1 MRMSRVVTLGVFAAV
16 VAAPVSGQIPTGAHI
31 GGGSRTLPRLMVANP
46 YAFASTDSAAAVQIG
61 SAVRDRMDNV
71 ARNEFQVLSRKTMN
85 EALEKY
91 GYPDDA
97 ILQPLVQR
105 RFAIE
110 LTARMLVT
118 STLARNDGLHTVTA
132 RLVGIS
138 DDAGTVVNV
147 AQQQGQN
154 LEDLGKRVADELKPA
169 VKSADDAHDCINTMR
184 QDPKKA
190 EESARKAIR
199 DNPQSGLAWICLVDI
214 ARRDS
219 GAASQKVSDDS
230 LIALLKHATESDPQS
245 LRAWTMLAE
254 RYRQENDTAGTV
266 HAYQQM
272 LIAAPTNQPLRE
284 QALKYFLA
292 VGRTDAARQV
302 AEEAIKLD
310 PYNPDFYDLLSNVCV
325 FENNYRCAVD
335 ALEKVFEID
344 STKADSL
351 FYLKISVMASNPSDN
366 PDTTRWVNWARRGVD
381 KYPNNTDLL
390 QQLINAYQAAGQP
403 DSMVATTE
411 HLLQVDSTQVP
422 AALAA
427 IKALADT
434 SAGTDSMPTRV
445 AEAMPLVQYVNAHGT
460 ADQKQ
465 ATAVLLTNGAL
476 PLIQHQPLDTLLLQQ
491 AAAAMRMAVRMSDS
505 TSRVYPTANYLLGL
519 ATFFQVPSIDPV
531 AEKQKSCDLARREK
545 GLLSQARDAFTLG
558 QSVQPDNIAKLL
570 GNVEQYLK
578 RADSMIKVYCK

>member
-1 MRMSRVVTLGVFAAV
+1 MRVSRVVTLGVMAALFAM
-16 VAAPVSGQIPTGAHI
+16 PVWGQIPPGGHI
-31 GGGSRTLPRLMVANP
+31 GPTRTLPRLMVANP
-46 YAFASTDSAAAVQIG
+46 YAFASTDSAAAVEIG
-61 SAVRDRMDNV
+61 SGMRDRMESA
-71 ARNEFQVLSRKTMN
+71 ARGDFQVLTRKTMN

-118 STLARNDGLHTVTA
+118 STLARNDGLHTVNA

-147 AQQQGQN
+147 AQQQGKS
-154 LEDLGKRVADELKPA
+154 LEDLGKQIADELKPA
-169 VKSADDAHDCINTMR
+169 VKSSDDAHQCINVMR

-190 EESARKAIR
+190 ANAARKAIH
-199 DNPQSGLAWICLVDI
+199 DNPKSGLAWMCLVYL
-214 ARRDS
+214 AQTDS
-219 GAASQKVSDDS
+219 ASNSHSISNDS
-230 LIALLKHATESDPQS
+230 MVVLLKHATESDPLS

-254 RYRQENDTAGTV
+254 EYRQSGDTAGTV

-344 STKADSL
+344 TTKADSL

-366 PDTTRWVNWARRGVD
+366 PDTTRWIHWARRGVD
-381 KYPNNTDLL
+381 KYPNNIDLL
-390 QQLINAYQAAGQP
+390 QQLISAYQAAGQL
-403 DSMVATTE
+403 DSMVSTTE
-411 HLLQVDSTQVP
+411 HLLQVDSTQVG

-427 IKALADT
+427 IKTLADT
-434 SAGTDSMPTRV
+434 AAGSDSMPTRV
-445 AEAMPLVQYVNAHGT
+445 ADAMPLVRYVNQHGT
-460 ADQKQ
+460 PDQKQ
-465 ATAVLLTNGAL
+465 STAVLLTNGAL

-519 ATFFQVPSIDPV
+519 ATFFQVPGIDPA
-531 AEKQKSCDLARREK
+531 AEKQKSCDLAHRERD
-545 GLLSQARDAFTLG
+545 LLAEAQQAFTLG
-558 QSVQPDNIAKLL
+558 RSVQPANIDKLL
-570 GNVEQYLK
+570 GNVDQYLK